1 VMLGSESIYRKK
13 VSLGGV
19 RPAHKSPD
27 PEVIFDV
34 GAGAGAGQGYL
45 AQVLSFQYNHPV
57 VAIDSCSR
65 HGKVTETRAQQI
77 RKHCAAQ
84 IRKLGYAVLLSV
96 FRNWD
101 ISIPRTIT
109 CRVLSTDMLKA
120 LAAIVPP
127 ADDVKEPQFINE
139 DTDGKPSLVLAGLH
153 ACGDLSVTMLK
164 VQTAERWSCL
174 DKDAGLQ
181 NFDLHAFSV
190 VFRMVLLK
198 YNPGIITS
206 SPSVGRQ
213 GKPCA
218 ASSRGRSPIPLKM
231 LKEQDG
237 LLDAAMLPIFDPAL
251 SPRNVAIIARR
262 T

>member
-1 VMLGSESIYRKK
+1 MLGSESIYRKK

-27 PEVIFDV
+27 PEVIFEV
-34 GAGAGAGQGYL
+34 GAGAGSGQGYL

-84 IRKLGYAVLLSV
+84 IRKLG
-96 FRNWD
+96 NWD

-127 ADDVKEPQFINE
+127 ADDVKEPQFIKE

-198 YNPGIITS
+198 YYPGIITS

-231 LKEQDG
+231 LK
-237 LLDAAMLPIFDPAL
+237 AVKSL
-251 SPRNVAIIARR
+251 SAVPREG
-262 T
+262 